1 MTVRTIAHSIS
12 RAVQEQ
18 LLCSQASH
26 LEAHVLAVFEHACD
40 LVTHAGDVV
49 ALVTSHAGNGPL
61 NIVVD
66 DSVVDG
72 PAGLFAGLEP
82 GEPVTLE
89 GECLWVGGLRVDLG
103 RAVVWE
109 PRPDWDAL
117 RARRDVILSS
127 LPFLRDLC
135 LCMAPAGSLLTGAG
149 YGRRPG
155 FSREVPTEVGRP
167 SHSGSLLA
175 GSGDGRTP
183 GISREVPTEV
193 GRPSH
198 SGSLLAGTGDGRTPG
213 ISREVPTEVGRPSH
227 SGNLLTG
234 AGYGRRPGFSREIP
248 TEVGRPSHSG
258 NLLAGSG
265 DGRTSGISRE
275 IPTEVGRPSLVG
287 ATLAAVWRAAEAL
300 REGWGGRVERLH
312 EGALG
317 LAGLGSG
324 LTPAGDDFLTG
335 TLLWAWLAHPVPAP
349 FCRALVEAAIPRTT
363 VLSAA
368 FLRAAARGE
377 CSASWHGLLE
387 ALGEGVGD
395 RVPAPPVHGGAR
407 IASQHRLF
415 TAVQELMAHGATS
428 GADSL
433 AGFLYASEF

>member
-66 DSVVDG
+66 G
-72 PAGLFAGLEP
+72 PAGLFAGLEA
-82 GEPVTLE
+82 GEPATLE
-89 GECLWVGGLRVDLG
+89 GEYLWVGGLRVDLG

-135 LCMAPAGSLLTGAG
+135 LCMAPAGSLLDLENTPAPPVHGGAG
-149 YGRRPG
+149 QERIPAPPVHG
-155 FSREVPTEVGRP
+155 
-167 SHSGSLLA
+167 
-175 GSGDGRTP
+175 TP
-183 GISREVPTEV
+183 APPVHG
-193 GRPSH
+193 
-198 SGSLLAGTGDGRTPG
+198 
-213 ISREVPTEVGRPSH
+213 
-227 SGNLLTG
+227 G
-234 AGYGRRPGFSREIP
+234 AGAIFS
-248 TEVGRPSHSG
+248 
-258 NLLAGSG
+258 
-265 DGRTSGISRE
+265 
-275 IPTEVGRPSLVG
+275 
-287 ATLAAVWRAAEAL
+287 AAQRAAETL

>member
-1 MTVRTIAHSIS
+1 MTVRAIAHSIS

-26 LEAHVLAVFEHACD
+26 LEAHVLAVFGHACD

-66 DSVVDG
+66 DSVVDS

-82 GEPVTLE
+82 GESATLQ
-89 GECLWVGGLRVDLG
+89 GEHLWVGGLRVDLG

-109 PRPDWDAL
+109 PRPDWDTL

-135 LCMAPAGSLLTGAG
+135 LRMAPAGSLLTDARYGRTPGFSREIPTEVGRPSHSGSLLAG
-149 YGRRPG
+149 TGDGRRPG

-175 GSGDGRTP
+175 GTGDGRRP
-183 GISREVPTEV
+183 GFSREVPTEV
-193 GRPSH
+193 GRPS
-198 SGSLLAGTGDGRTPG
+198 LA
-213 ISREVPTEVGRPSH
+213 
-227 SGNLLTG
+227 
-234 AGYGRRPGFSREIP
+234 
-248 TEVGRPSHSG
+248 
-258 NLLAGSG
+258 
-265 DGRTSGISRE
+265 
-275 IPTEVGRPSLVG
+275 G
-287 ATLAAVWRAAEAL
+287 ATLAAAWRAAEIL

-335 TLLWAWLAHPVPAP
+335 TMLWAWLAHPAPAP

-377 CSASWHGLLE
+377 CNASWHGLLE
-387 ALGEGVGD
+387 ALSEGVGD
-395 RVPAPPVHGGAR
+395 HVPAPPVHGGAR

-415 TAVQELMAHGATS
+415 TAVQDIMAHGATS

-433 AGFLYASEF
+433 AGFLYASAF

>member
-18 LLCSQASH
+18 LLCSQASR
-26 LEAHVLAVFEHACD
+26 LKAHVLAVFEHACD

-49 ALVTSHAGNGPL
+49 ALVTAHAGNGPL

-66 DSVVDG
+66 DSVVDS

-82 GEPVTLE
+82 GEPATLAV
-89 GECLWVGGLRVDLG
+89 ECLWVGGLRVDLG
-103 RAVVWE
+103 QAALWE
-109 PRPDWDAL
+109 PRPDWDTL

-135 LCMAPAGSLLTGAG
+135 LRMAPAGSLLTGAG
-149 YGRRPG
+149 DGRRPG
-155 FSREVPTEVGRP
+155 F
-167 SHSGSLLA
+167 
-175 GSGDGRTP
+175 
-183 GISREVPTEV
+183 
-193 GRPSH
+193 
-198 SGSLLAGTGDGRTPG
+198 
-213 ISREVPTEVGRPSH
+213 
-227 SGNLLTG
+227 
-234 AGYGRRPGFSREIP
+234 
-248 TEVGRPSHSG
+248 
-258 NLLAGSG
+258 
-265 DGRTSGISRE
+265 SRE

-300 REGWGGRVERLH
+300 REGWGGSVERLH

-335 TLLWAWLAHPVPAP
+335 TMLWAWLAHPAPAP

-387 ALGEGVGD
+387 ALSEGVGD

-407 IASQHRLF
+407 IASQHRLLTASQHRLL

-433 AGFLYASEF
+433 AGFLYASEY

>member
-66 DSVVDG
+66 DSVVDS

-82 GEPVTLE
+82 GEPATLAV
-89 GECLWVGGLRVDLG
+89 ECLWVGGLRVDLG

-109 PRPDWDAL
+109 PRPDWDTL

-135 LCMAPAGSLLTGAG
+135 LCMAPAGSLLDLENTPAPPVHGTPAPPVHGGAL
-149 YGRRPG
+149 RAI
-155 FSREVPTEVGRP
+155 FS
-167 SHSGSLLA
+167 
-175 GSGDGRTP
+175 
-183 GISREVPTEV
+183 
-193 GRPSH
+193 
-198 SGSLLAGTGDGRTPG
+198 
-213 ISREVPTEVGRPSH
+213 
-227 SGNLLTG
+227 
-234 AGYGRRPGFSREIP
+234 
-248 TEVGRPSHSG
+248 
-258 NLLAGSG
+258 
-265 DGRTSGISRE
+265 
-275 IPTEVGRPSLVG
+275 
-287 ATLAAVWRAAEAL
+287 AAQRAAEAL
-300 REGWGGRVERLH
+300 REGWEGNLERLH

-335 TLLWAWLAHPVPAP
+335 TMLWAWLAHPVPAP

-415 TAVQELMAHGATS
+415 TAVQEIMAHGATS

-433 AGFLYASEF
+433 AGLLYASEF

>member
-66 DSVVDG
+66 DSVVDS

-82 GEPVTLE
+82 GEPATLAV
-89 GECLWVGGLRVDLG
+89 ECLWVGGLRVDLG

-109 PRPDWDAL
+109 PRPDWDTL

-135 LCMAPAGSLLTGAG
+135 LCMAPAGSLLDLENTPAPPVHGTPAPPVHGGAL
-149 YGRRPG
+149 RAI
-155 FSREVPTEVGRP
+155 FS
-167 SHSGSLLA
+167 
-175 GSGDGRTP
+175 
-183 GISREVPTEV
+183 
-193 GRPSH
+193 
-198 SGSLLAGTGDGRTPG
+198 
-213 ISREVPTEVGRPSH
+213 
-227 SGNLLTG
+227 
-234 AGYGRRPGFSREIP
+234 
-248 TEVGRPSHSG
+248 
-258 NLLAGSG
+258 
-265 DGRTSGISRE
+265 
-275 IPTEVGRPSLVG
+275 
-287 ATLAAVWRAAEAL
+287 AAQRAAEAL
-300 REGWGGRVERLH
+300 REWWGGRVERLH

-335 TLLWAWLAHPVPAP
+335 TMLWAWLAHPVPAP

-387 ALGEGVGD
+387 ALSEGVGD

-415 TAVQELMAHGATS
+415 TAVQEIMAHGATS

>member
-1 MTVRTIAHSIS
+1 
-12 RAVQEQ
+12 
-18 LLCSQASH
+18 
-26 LEAHVLAVFEHACD
+26 
-40 LVTHAGDVV
+40 
-49 ALVTSHAGNGPL
+49 
-61 NIVVD
+61 
-66 DSVVDG
+66 
-72 PAGLFAGLEP
+72 
-82 GEPVTLE
+82 
-89 GECLWVGGLRVDLG
+89 
-103 RAVVWE
+103 VVWE
-109 PRPDWDAL
+109 PRPDWDTL
-117 RARRDVILSS
+117 RARRDGIRSS
-127 LPFLRDLC
+127 LPLLRDLC
-135 LCMAPAGSLLTGAG
+135 LCMAPAGSLLDLENTPAPPVHGGAL
-149 YGRRPG
+149 RAI
-155 FSREVPTEVGRP
+155 FS
-167 SHSGSLLA
+167 
-175 GSGDGRTP
+175 
-183 GISREVPTEV
+183 
-193 GRPSH
+193 
-198 SGSLLAGTGDGRTPG
+198 
-213 ISREVPTEVGRPSH
+213 
-227 SGNLLTG
+227 
-234 AGYGRRPGFSREIP
+234 
-248 TEVGRPSHSG
+248 
-258 NLLAGSG
+258 
-265 DGRTSGISRE
+265 
-275 IPTEVGRPSLVG
+275 
-287 ATLAAVWRAAEAL
+287 AAQRAAEAL

>member
-66 DSVVDG
+66 DSVLDG

-82 GEPVTLE
+82 GEPATLE

-109 PRPDWDAL
+109 PRPDWDTL
-117 RARRDVILSS
+117 RARRDGIRSS
-127 LPFLRDLC
+127 LPLLRDLC
-135 LCMAPAGSLLTGAG
+135 LCMAPAGSLLDLCLENTPAPPVHGGAL
-149 YGRRPG
+149 RAI
-155 FSREVPTEVGRP
+155 FS
-167 SHSGSLLA
+167 
-175 GSGDGRTP
+175 
-183 GISREVPTEV
+183 
-193 GRPSH
+193 
-198 SGSLLAGTGDGRTPG
+198 
-213 ISREVPTEVGRPSH
+213 
-227 SGNLLTG
+227 
-234 AGYGRRPGFSREIP
+234 
-248 TEVGRPSHSG
+248 
-258 NLLAGSG
+258 
-265 DGRTSGISRE
+265 
-275 IPTEVGRPSLVG
+275 
-287 ATLAAVWRAAEAL
+287 AAQRAAEAL

-407 IASQHRLF
+407 IASQYRLF

>member
-61 NIVVD
+61 NIVID
-66 DSVVDG
+66 DSVVDS

-82 GEPVTLE
+82 GEPATLAV
-89 GECLWVGGLRVDLG
+89 ECLWVGGLRVDLG

-109 PRPDWDAL
+109 PRPDWDTL

-135 LCMAPAGSLLTGAG
+135 LCMAPAGSLLDLENTPAPPVHGTPAPPVHGGAL
-149 YGRRPG
+149 RAI
-155 FSREVPTEVGRP
+155 FS
-167 SHSGSLLA
+167 
-175 GSGDGRTP
+175 
-183 GISREVPTEV
+183 
-193 GRPSH
+193 
-198 SGSLLAGTGDGRTPG
+198 
-213 ISREVPTEVGRPSH
+213 
-227 SGNLLTG
+227 
-234 AGYGRRPGFSREIP
+234 
-248 TEVGRPSHSG
+248 
-258 NLLAGSG
+258 
-265 DGRTSGISRE
+265 
-275 IPTEVGRPSLVG
+275 
-287 ATLAAVWRAAEAL
+287 AAQRAAEAL
-300 REGWGGRVERLH
+300 REGWEGNLERLH

-335 TLLWAWLAHPVPAP
+335 TMLWAWLAHPVPAP

-387 ALGEGVGD
+387 ALSEGVGD

-415 TAVQELMAHGATS
+415 TAVQEIMAHGATS